1 MNGAAGERPGG
12 ARGRSV
18 AFNGVELRYGKASP
32 PVVTDLSLEI
42 AAGEFFVIVG
52 PSGCGKSTLLRLV
65 AGFLEP
71 NDGTVT
77 AGGEAITG
85 PGPDRAM
92 VFQSVD
98 GPSSRRRLRAW

>member
-1 MNGAAGERPGG
+1 MNGAAGERPDG

-32 PVVTDLSLEI
+32 PVVNDLTLEI

-71 NDGTVT
+71 SGGTVT
-77 AGGEAITG
+77 AGGAAIAG

-98 GPSSRRRLRAW
+98 GPLLD